1 MKPTKVLIA
10 IESQFMGDVF
20 ADVLNDEPD
29 ITVVGCASTIDNT
42 IEIIRENEADV
53 VLVSIH
59 LPSQGALELIRTIK
73 EIAPSIKILAL
84 GLLDNE
90 NLVLEY
96 VEAGAVGYILQES
109 SVDELIEAV
118 RLTQREEAKVST
130 KVAAALLDR
139 LSKLSFFFTRVE
151 SNLLEKKM
159 LTNRELE
166 VLEYIYQ
173 GFTNQEIASQLVLEV
188 GTVKNHIHNILK
200 KLNVSSR
207 KEAATYLAYIRK

>member
-1 MKPTKVLIA
+1 MKPTKVLIT

-20 ADVLNDEPD
+20 SDVLNDEPD
-29 ITVVGCASTIDNT
+29 ITVVGCASTIDNA
-42 IEIIRENEADV
+42 IKIIRENEADV

-73 EIAPSIKILAL
+73 EVAPSIKILAL

-139 LSKLSFFFTRVE
+139 LSKLSIFFTRVE

>member
-42 IEIIRENEADV
+42 IEIIRENEADL

-139 LSKLSFFFTRVE
+139 LSKLSIFFTRVE
-151 SNLLEKKM
+151 SNLLGKKM